1 MELFE
6 LASFF
11 MEHHLSLKE
20 LADYDYS
27 YLSTWHIL
35 SQMNEVIV
43 FVASD
48 KIHAFKIRI
57 LANLCLSL

>member
-1 MELFE
+1 
-6 LASFF
+6 

-20 LADYDYS
+20 QLADYDYS

-57 LANLCLSL
+57 LANLCLPL